1 MYKIYI
7 KQAWAL
13 IRQERFFSS
22 VYIVGTGLAISMVM
36 ALAVAYHI
44 RTANIAPEVHRD
56 RMCYLSNVTYKLN
69 GTKSNYKAACG
80 PRLVKEVIGNLR
92 VPEDVAVTTNSF
104 MMPFSYGDAFMRL
117 PGGDESPKVRL
128 KGCDDGFWRVYRFD
142 FVEGRPFT
150 EAEFLSGMPRA
161 VLCRSLAVRPSNSPS
176 FVTYEEGGDEAAR
189 DVERIVERL
198 RGHAD
203 VEAVALSVSSLPY
216 TLSWSGSRVTRD
228 SVSVSVR
235 LMTVSPDYFRVFGI
249 RPASGE
255 SPERLG
261 EALSGTREGRDRVIS
276 AELARRLYGTTDAI
290 GADIYLHG
298 DTLPGHVVAVT
309 GPVRNDEFD
318 RRKQCILFSLLDL
331 RELNDLTQVQIT
343 FRLRPSV
350 ATAGYADRFL
360 KAMKRQLMVGNFW
373 VSEVRAYPDV
383 RSSYLENSIESN
395 AQRIVSALGL
405 FLLTNVFLA
414 VIGTF
419 WFHVS
424 RRRAELGLRM
434 AMGSTRASILGLV
447 MGEGLMLLTIATV
460 PALLIYVNLAWIDLM
475 PPGLVESKVGCFLIN
490 SLLTWLILALII
502 SLATW
507 YPARKASSLEPAD
520 ALRYDG

>member
-1 MYKIYI
+1 MSMYKIYI

-80 PRLVKEVIGNLR
+80 PRLVKEVIGNLH

-150 EAEFLSGMPRA
+150 EAEFL
-161 VLCRSLAVRPSNSPS
+161 
-176 FVTYEEGGDEAAR
+176 Y
-189 DVERIVERL
+189 
-198 RGHAD
+198 
-203 VEAVALSVSSLPY
+203 
-216 TLSWSGSRVTRD
+216 
-228 SVSVSVR
+228 
-235 LMTVSPDYFRVFGI
+235 
-249 RPASGE
+249 
-255 SPERLG
+255 
-261 EALSGTREGRDRVIS
+261 
-276 AELARRLYGTTDAI
+276 
-290 GADIYLHG
+290 G

-331 RELNDLTQVQIT
+331 RELNDLTQMQIT

-460 PALLIYVNLAWIDLM
+460 PALLICVNLAWIDLM